1 MDHGLPGS
9 SVHGILQSR
18 MPFPS
23 PGDLPDPGIKST
35 SPESPALVSGPFIT
49 EPPGAPI
56 GWVSKQARD
65 IPRDIMKREKPEWW
79 SHDLTPQLPQG
90 GRQPEPV
97 TEGPWLWPSDWDE
110 MWRWEVKSSVDRDV
124 EGWNSDSLQ
133 SQAPLKADLL
143 VKGQWTKTTWSC

>member
-56 GWVSKQARD
+56 G
-65 IPRDIMKREKPEWW
+65 
-79 SHDLTPQLPQG
+79 
-90 GRQPEPV
+90 
-97 TEGPWLWPSDWDE
+97 
-110 MWRWEVKSSVDRDV
+110 
-124 EGWNSDSLQ
+124 
-133 SQAPLKADLL
+133 
-143 VKGQWTKTTWSC
+143 